1 VAGETEAV
9 AAPIF
14 ELPDLTGKPVSLAD
28 FRGKTVVIDFWATWC
43 PPCIFQVPELNK
55 FWEANKAAGD
65 VTVIGVAVDAEGA
78 SVVAPWVKEQ
88 GVQYPIL
95 IGSEQLARDFGALGF
110 PTLVV
115 VRPDGKIDSSVADR
129 AGELEHPGSASE
141 CGRLRGRRIS
151 SRVRIRLKAPLRSDE
166 TVSGA
171 TGGVSCKPVKTPPF
185 GSAATISASSRPVS
199 SSSALASARTTS
211 S

>member
-1 VAGETEAV
+1 MRWRGWLGVLVACGFCLGCGGRDEGDAAHGDAEQAEESEAMQ
-9 AAPIF
+9 APDF
-14 ELPDLTGKPVSLAD
+14 QLPDLNGKPVSLAE

-78 SVVAPWVKEQ
+78 SVVAPWVEEQ

-95 IGSEQLARDFGALGF
+95 IGSETLAREFGALGF

-115 VRPDGKIDSSVADR
+115 VRPDGKIDSLHVGLIELAD
-129 AGELEHPGSASE
+129 LEQ
-141 CGRLRGRRIS
+141 I
-151 SRVRIRLKAPLRSDE
+151 
-166 TVSGA
+166 
-171 TGGVSCKPVKTPPF
+171 
-185 GSAATISASSRPVS
+185 
-199 SSSALASARTTS
+199 LASHRSTGI
-211 S
+211 